1 MHTCSC
7 STSETKDP
15 DTNIKL
21 PKSSFRLSSDL
32 YTLSPYHFTHE
43 HMHDLLN
50 GRMVNV
56 EVIDFYLKFLL
67 ERNLEPSH
75 VSPLQLLIFIICN
88 RIPFMLLFH
97 HTDLIILKCMTNE
110 IEELSAVTVRSIN

>member
-56 EVIDFYLKFLL
+56 EVIDFYFKFLL
-67 ERNLEPSH
+67 ERNLEPS
-75 VSPLQLLIFIICN
+75 
-88 RIPFMLLFH
+88 
-97 HTDLIILKCMTNE
+97 
-110 IEELSAVTVRSIN
+110 

>member
-97 HTDLIILKCMTNE
+97 HTYLIILKCMTMKLKNF
-110 IEELSAVTVRSIN
+110 LQ